1 MTREN
6 NENRGV
12 DASLLRVIV
21 DQFVARQI
29 HTRSDLLQFERLAVD
44 LMDGLGAEAVA
55 PIAPTLCLHPETP
68 RNVVEKLFA
77 MGGPCTLAVLEF
89 APDIPPRELLAKCE
103 HGAVEEAAAISR
115 RPDLDRPAIAAL
127 ASRKEAEILH
137 ALAANRNAR
146 LDPATLRNLTQ
157 TARDDLRLGRILL
170 DRNEAGLD
178 LEPLFLAATH
188 MERAAI
194 MLEATK
200 SAFVDPAPLSQPRES
215 GAAFAKALEEAARR
229 KDMDAAA
236 QTLADA
242 LECRKNRA
250 RAILSDDS
258 GEALALA
265 LVVLGVDEESAIRVF
280 LRADPRI
287 AHDVERVRSLVGLMR
302 FIPPR
307 AARRIISSIIGAQ
320 RGERESQ
327 RRNLFA
333 DGAKPSTGAARLQGT
348 SRPTNEAAEPRRKD
362 QAS

>member
-1 MTREN
+1 MTRQNKES
-6 NENRGV
+6 RGV
-12 DASLLRVIV
+12 DASLLGVIV

-29 HTRSDLLQFERLAVD
+29 HNRSDLLQFERLAID
-44 LMDGLGAEAVA
+44 LMDGLAADVVA
-55 PIAPTLCLHPETP
+55 PFAPTLCLHPDTP
-68 RNVVEKLFA
+68 ASVVEKLFA
-77 MGGPCTLAVLEF
+77 IGGPCALAVLEL
-89 APDIPPRELLAKCE
+89 APNIPPRELLAKCE
-103 HGAVEEAAAISR
+103 HGAAEEAAAIAR
-115 RPDLDRPAIAAL
+115 RTDLDRAAIAAL
-127 ASRKEAEILH
+127 ASRKETEILH

-178 LEPLFLAATH
+178 PEPLFLAATH
-188 MERAAI
+188 LERAAI

-200 SAFVDPAPLSQPRES
+200 SAFVDQAPLSPPRES
-215 GAAFAKALEEAARR
+215 GAAIAKALEETARR

-236 QTLADA
+236 QTLAEA
-242 LECRKNRA
+242 LDCRKSRA
-250 RAILSDDS
+250 RALLLDDS

-320 RGERESQ
+320 RSERESQ

-333 DGAKPSTGAARLQGT
+333 DGAKASNGAARQQGP
-348 SRPTNEAAEPRRKD
+348 SRTANETPEPRRKD